1 MAYTDHTL
9 STLIEQARDGSA
21 AVSER
26 HQAFEEIVRRFE
38 QLVVAC
44 TYARLRD
51 PALAEDAAQ
60 DTFLLAWQRLDQ
72 LREPAAFPGWIRRLA
87 LTQCHRRLRGARLEL
102 RPEEDARSVASP
114 ADPRGD
120 AERTGDVLLIRHA
133 LARLAP
139 ADRLVL
145 ILFYGCERTQAEI
158 AHWLGVPVTTIARR
172 LAHAKRRVRQRALDG
187 LAGGLRA
194 QRWRASESFL
204 LDLSARIRGAEP
216 DDAAGIAGLAGQLGL
231 ERVSRVARPAPE
243 CAYLVEDP
251 VSGEPIAYA
260 AARQTVFKPM
270 YDLQLAIGEDAL
282 RRHAGDVLLTQ
293 IVRDLGARGAVTL
306 RHRTSARHAAAI
318 AFLSRRGFQMLE
330 RAQDWRLDAIAAA
343 ALAAKQTARGPSW
356 TFRGL
361 DALAHDSALFDALL
375 RLLTDTLAE
384 DPVERVFLPIHPDSL
399 RRSLRAQRDGVIA
412 LADGRLN
419 GLIAASTHDVV
430 PDALRLNMILVR
442 PDQRR
447 QGLASALLA
456 SQLARHP
463 GAAVRLVAPAA
474 AGATAWIA
482 NRGFV
487 RVADRLVLERLL
499 CTTVAIAPA
508 LLDEY
513 AGQYVVT
520 ARPGE
525 PIVIERHGES
535 LISKTRDMRDLL
547 LPFSESEFFT
557 RHHEGRG
564 RFERDGTGRV
574 ARLVIREGPREF
586 IATRT

>member
-1 MAYTDHTL
+1 
-9 STLIEQARDGSA
+9 
-21 AVSER
+21 
-26 HQAFEEIVRRFE
+26 
-38 QLVVAC
+38 
-44 TYARLRD
+44 
-51 PALAEDAAQ
+51 
-60 DTFLLAWQRLDQ
+60 
-72 LREPAAFPGWIRRLA
+72 
-87 LTQCHRRLRGARLEL
+87 
-102 RPEEDARSVASP
+102 
-114 ADPRGD
+114 
-120 AERTGDVLLIRHA
+120 
-133 LARLAP
+133 
-139 ADRLVL
+139 
-145 ILFYGCERTQAEI
+145 
-158 AHWLGVPVTTIARR
+158 
-172 LAHAKRRVRQRALDG
+172 
-187 LAGGLRA
+187 
-194 QRWRASESFL
+194 
-204 LDLSARIRGAEP
+204 
-216 DDAAGIAGLAGQLGL
+216 
-231 ERVSRVARPAPE
+231 
-243 CAYLVEDP
+243 
-251 VSGEPIAYA
+251 
-260 AARQTVFKPM
+260 
-270 YDLQLAIGEDAL
+270 
-282 RRHAGDVLLTQ
+282 
-293 IVRDLGARGAVTL
+293 
-306 RHRTSARHAAAI
+306 
-318 AFLSRRGFQMLE
+318 MLE

-456 SQLARHP
+456 SLLARHP

-535 LISKTRDMRDLL
+535 LISKTRDMRDLV

-564 RFERDGTGRV
+564 RFERDETGRV